1 MFPTVWVTCH
11 MCLKDLIWSRLFCS
25 NLILSRWCK
34 TENHKKQIIF
44 LLVLFCFPLDHILL
58 LVFQFFV
65 LPIIFFH
72 YLFALQVAKSCFVPA
87 LLGHAI
93 DDDFIQPHHSDR
105 IFEAYMVS
113 VSTRVL
119 FSKKNNYYL
128 IYNCQLLVL
137 LG

>member
-1 MFPTVWVTCH
+1 MIMMQSRNSKETKIMSITV
-11 MCLKDLIWSRLFCS
+11 
-25 NLILSRWCK
+25 
-34 TENHKKQIIF
+34 
-44 LLVLFCFPLDHILL
+44 CFPLDHILL

-72 YLFALQVAKSCFVPA
+72 YLFSLQVAKSCFVPA

-113 VSTRVL
+113 VSMRVP
-119 FSKKNNYYL
+119 FS
-128 IYNCQLLVL
+128 II
-137 LG
+137 